1 MKHGS
6 IFDGIGGFPLAA
18 VRQGIEPVWA
28 SEIEPEPVAITTR
41 HFPEMAHLGDVTK
54 IDGASVEP
62 VDVVTFG
69 SPCQD
74 LSVAGK
80 RAGLGGARSGLF
92 LEAVRIVKEIRGA
105 SGGKY
110 PRFAVWENVPGAFSS
125 NRGEDFR
132 VVVEAMCRI
141 ADETFAVPAAK
152 WE

>member
-1 MKHGS
+1 MAPKVNTTLNEVARCDRILQEGRRGMKHGS

-18 VRQGIEPVWA
+18 VRQGIKPVWA
-28 SEIEPEPVAITTR
+28 SEIEPAPGEITTR
-41 HFPEMAHLGDVTK
+41 HFPEMVHLGDVTK

-62 VDVVTFG
+62 VDLVTFG

-92 LEAVRIVKEIRGA
+92 LEAVRIIKEIRGA

-110 PRFAVWENVPGAFSS
+110 PRFAIWENVPGAFSS
-125 NRGEDFR
+125 SS
-132 VVVEAMCRI
+132 
-141 ADETFAVPAAK
+141 
-152 WE
+152 